1 MMVKNIFLFVTFFMS
16 NFLLTVTLLSSAA
29 WAKGYAYQGKIEG
42 MVCAFCAYN
51 VSKKISQLPG
61 IDAASVNVDLKS
73 ERVNFI
79 SSSPVEKATVSKV
92 LADSGFRLV
101 EFFKI
106 ASTDLN
112 SVSFSSVPLLSLNFS
127 ANQIERLDPILEAIG
142 GLAAMQTSRL
152 TVQAPKAS
160 EIELLKPILAGRK
173 SVIKVLFIPVE
184 DNVIELK
191 LFHAES
197 LANEL
202 NQ

>member
-1 MMVKNIFLFVTFFMS
+1 MMVKNIFLFVTFFMG
-16 NFLLTVTLLSSAA
+16 NFLLNVTFLNSAA
-29 WAKGYAYQGKIEG
+29 WAKDYAYQGKIEG

-92 LADSGFRLV
+92 FADSGFRLV